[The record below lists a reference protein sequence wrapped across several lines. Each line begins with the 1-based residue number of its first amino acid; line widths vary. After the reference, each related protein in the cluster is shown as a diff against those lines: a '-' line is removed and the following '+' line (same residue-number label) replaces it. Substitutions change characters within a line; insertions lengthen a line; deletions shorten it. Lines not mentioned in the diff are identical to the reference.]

1 MSQTGQAYV
10 EDFLA
15 HYASEFYDPAKAHE
29 YYIKNRELKNRQSTS
44 ELTVTYQTQAK
55 SKAKTSKNK
64 FSRKSKKPPR
74 MVTKVNEA
82 ATARRK
88 EAWAYAKNQIG
99 EARKAD
105 LKDLSADRKAV
116 ADKARR
122 TAKAK
127 REEISKSME
136 ALMLLLTSKKKGDS
150 EQLDADEKSALE
162 RLAEQRAEKTRKIR
176 DKASSEIDAIPLV
189 PDGVR
194 GAQRERLV
202 EARAKKIA
210 RINGEATKDISAVTS
225 ETATQREAISA
236 DFDAK
241 RKTLS
246 EDVTE
251 QRSSERESATADRK
265 RIATQL
271 KATVTKAK
279 ADYEAGKERLIAAYE
294 VRQQEEFDA
303 IKARVH

>member
-1 MSQTGQAYV
+1 MSQAGQAYV

-15 HYASEFYDPAKAHE
+15 HYSSEYYDPAKAHE
-29 YYIKNRELKNRQSTS
+29 YYVKNRELKNRQSTS
-44 ELTVTYQTQAK
+44 ELTVTYQAPAK
-55 SKAKTSKNK
+55 SKAKKGK
-64 FSRKSKKPPR
+64 KGRKSKKPAK
-74 MVTKVNEA
+74 MVTRVNEA

-116 ADKARR
+116 ADKARK
-122 TAKAK
+122 TAKA
-127 REEISKSME
+127 RRDEISNGIE
-136 ALMLLLTSKKKGDS
+136 TLMALLTAKKEGDT
-150 EQLDADEKSALE
+150 EQLAADEKSAVE
-162 RLAEQRAEKTRKIR
+162 RLTQERAEKSRKIR

-194 GAQRERLV
+194 GPQRERLV

-210 RINGEATKDISAVTS
+210 RINGEAAKDISAVTK

-279 ADYEAGKERLIAAYE
+279 ADYEAGKERLIADYE
-294 VRQQEEFDA
+294 ARQQQEFDA

>member
-1 MSQTGQAYV
+1 MSQAGQVYV

-15 HYASEFYDPAKAHE
+15 HYASEYYDPAKARE
-29 YYIKNRELKNRQSTS
+29 YYLKTRELKGRQSTS
-44 ELTVTYQTQAK
+44 DLTVRYQAPAK
-55 SKAKTSKNK
+55 SRAKKK
-64 FSRKSKKPPR
+64 KGRKGKPGK

-88 EAWAYAKNQIG
+88 QAWAYAKNQIG

-116 ADKARR
+116 TDKARR
-122 TAKAK
+122 TAKAR
-127 REEISKSME
+127 REEISKSIE
-136 ALMLLLTSKKKGDS
+136 TLMTLLTAKKKGDS
-150 EQLDADEKSALE
+150 EQLDDDEKSALA
-162 RLAEQRAEKTRKIR
+162 RLNEERAEKSRKIR
-176 DKASSEIDAIPLV
+176 DKASREIDAIPLV

-194 GAQRERLV
+194 GPQRERLV

-210 RINGEATKDISAVTS
+210 RINGEAAKDISAVTR

-246 EDVTE
+246 EEVTE
-251 QRSSERESATADRK
+251 QRSSERESAIADRK

-271 KATVTKAK
+271 KATVQKAK
-279 ADYEAGKERLIAAYE
+279 ADYEAGKERLIADYE
-294 VRQQEEFDA
+294 VRQQQEFDA